1 MRLFIGV
8 IGGGV
13 IGGIAGALLSGD
25 FAFVLAIVGAVIGA
39 VIANR
44 GRRVTMDSTGDYQD
58 SWAEGSGDDGGS
70 DD

>member
-1 MRLFIGV
+1 MRLVLGV

-13 IGGIAGALLSGD
+13 VGGIVGALLSGD
-25 FAFVLAIVGAVIGA
+25 IALVLAIVGAVIGA

-44 GRRVTMDSTGDYQD
+44 GRRVTFDSNGNESD
-58 SWAEGSGDDGGS
+58 SWAEGSGDDSSG